1 MLRAVNSLNVY
12 GIVCVRSPLA
22 VNPLLE
28 AAVQSPE
35 AANAVRRAP
44 ISRKGAILYCLLKC
58 LSDRLDR
65 QGFLVALTP
74 HGLLRSTTKTHV

>member
-12 GIVCVRSPLA
+12 VIVFVRSPLA

-44 ISRKGAILYCLLKC
+44 ISKKGAILYCLLKC
-58 LSDRLDR
+58 LSDRFDR
-65 QGFLVALTP
+65 QIFRVALTP
-74 HGLLRSTTKTHV
+74 HGRFRTMTETHV